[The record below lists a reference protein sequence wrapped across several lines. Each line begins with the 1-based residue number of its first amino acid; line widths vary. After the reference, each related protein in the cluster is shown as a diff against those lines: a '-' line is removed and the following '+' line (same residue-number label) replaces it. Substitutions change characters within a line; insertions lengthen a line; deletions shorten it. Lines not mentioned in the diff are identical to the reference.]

1 MWKKIEVTQE
11 DIDRGRIADPRN
23 CAIAVVLKDE
33 EAYEISVAGFIVI
46 GKDGYKATPEVR
58 RWISAFDRGKA
69 VKPITIEFVPYK
81 FGETPN
87 GGTYNRGKGRDPVFI
102 CGEARM
108 AGEDNSPVPLSKKQL
123 HADAEHLAAFIG
135 KKG

>member
-1 MWKKIEVTQE
+1 M
-11 DIDRGRIADPRN
+11 
-23 CAIAVVLKDE
+23 
-33 EAYEISVAGFIVI
+33 
-46 GKDGYKATPEVR
+46 GKTCYKATSEVR
-58 RWISAFDRGKA
+58 RWIGAFDRGKA

-81 FGETPN
+81 FGETHH
-87 GGTYNRGKGRDPVFI
+87 YGKYYDEKKQPIII

-108 AGEDNSPVPLSKKQL
+108 AGADNGPVPQSKKQL